1 MIAIQKSWINKDF
14 LLRLQAK
21 TIRRIEL
28 DRLLTR
34 IEWALDWNPIAIKL
48 LTERKPIMQ
57 PQIYFDEQ
65 WNYFEVIWL
74 LENQLNY
81 HWKKFDEWYQWT
93 IEKIKYYMTWLNSY
107 LKNTCWL
114 RHASIKHLK
123 NFNTNNYQ
131 QWTL

>member
-1 MIAIQKSWINKDF
+1 MKAIQKSWINKDF
-14 LLRLQAK
+14 LQKLQTK
-21 TIRRIEL
+21 TIRRKEL
-28 DRLLTR
+28 ERLLTR
-34 IEWALDWNPIAIKL
+34 IEWALDWNPLAIKL

-93 IEKIKYYMTWLNSY
+93 IEKIKYYMTWLNNY
-107 LKNTCWL
+107 IKNTCWL

-123 NFNTNNYQ
+123 NFNPNNYQ